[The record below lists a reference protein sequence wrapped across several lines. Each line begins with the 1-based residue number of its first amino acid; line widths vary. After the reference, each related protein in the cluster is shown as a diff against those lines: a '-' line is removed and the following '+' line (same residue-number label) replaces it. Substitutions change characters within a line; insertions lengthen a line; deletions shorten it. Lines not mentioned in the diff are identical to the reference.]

1 MKRLVF
7 LLILV
12 FPVMCIH
19 SNAQS
24 YYCERQGA
32 TLEYV
37 RKYVKDGKFCWR
49 HILNISEVN
58 QQGNT
63 RKIVSTSSFIK
74 ANGKPLYK
82 GDVTEHVIVD
92 EKDNVKT
99 DMGQLTVSYIKAR
112 TGLNAQGASVNTVL
126 PSDVEVGDTLP
137 MIFAEAKVG
146 PLSATVKLYDR
157 KFIKKETISVPAGTF
172 DCIVL
177 EEKKIETGPGHNR
190 TVRTLT
196 WYTKG
201 IGFVRHD
208 TYIKEVLDTSEILY
222 SLK

>member
-63 RKIVSTSSFIK
+63 RKIVSTSSFFK

-99 DMGQLTVSYIKAR
+99 DIGQ
-112 TGLNAQGASVNTVL
+112 
-126 PSDVEVGDTLP
+126 
-137 MIFAEAKVG
+137 
-146 PLSATVKLYDR
+146 
-157 KFIKKETISVPAGTF
+157 
-172 DCIVL
+172 
-177 EEKKIETGPGHNR
+177 
-190 TVRTLT
+190 
-196 WYTKG
+196 
-201 IGFVRHD
+201 
-208 TYIKEVLDTSEILY
+208 
-222 SLK
+222 